1 MQKTMDTELSHYTK
15 EHHLEAL
22 LLARKMRAGFTTD
35 DIWMNKKMCS
45 DTRESSRS
53 SRRRVSFFNDA
64 LNAFNDLKSK

>member
-1 MQKTMDTELSHYTK
+1 MDTELSHYTK

-22 LLARKMRAGFTTD
+22 LLPRKMRAGFTAD

-45 DTRESSRS
+45 DNSEPSRS

-64 LNAFNDLKSK
+64 LNVFNDLKSK

>member
-1 MQKTMDTELSHYTK
+1 MQETMDTELSHYTK

-22 LLARKMRAGFTTD
+22 LLPRKMRAGFTAD

-45 DTRESSRS
+45 DNSEPSRS